1 MAEARESEVLEWQ
14 ASTSS
19 HVSSI
24 LDRLKAPKKFELT
37 RKRKV
42 HSNLPPKGKRQARG
56 EGANEPMSINP
67 SQHVKEFPSK
77 CLTVSHNKLFC
88 TACRE
93 ELSLRKG
100 VIVSHVASTKH
111 KNGKE
116 RRKSKQ
122 CKERERY
129 CWGFETKWWSMP
141 SSWWDVTRGTTGVS
155 S

>member
-1 MAEARESEVLEWQ
+1 MIAAQWCTRVVFSEAKAAVACKKQHVTMAEARESEVLERQ

-42 HSNLPPKGKRQARG
+42 HSNLPPKGKRRARG

-77 CLTVSHNKLFC
+77 CLTQQTL
-88 TACRE
+88 
-93 ELSLRKG
+93 L
-100 VIVSHVASTKH
+100 
-111 KNGKE
+111 
-116 RRKSKQ
+116 
-122 CKERERY
+122 Y
-129 CWGFETKWWSMP
+129 CMS
-141 SSWWDVTRGTTGVS
+141 
-155 S
+155 